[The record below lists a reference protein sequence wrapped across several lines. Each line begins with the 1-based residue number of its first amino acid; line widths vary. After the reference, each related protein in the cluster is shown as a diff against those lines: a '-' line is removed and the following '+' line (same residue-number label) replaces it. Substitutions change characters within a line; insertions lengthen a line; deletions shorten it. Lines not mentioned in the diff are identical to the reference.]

1 MKKGHRNNGEM
12 WINIRRSY
20 AGFSRGSYFNENM
33 TIGELVDAAA
43 RELTFRVYG
52 AILLMVY
59 ISGEVMMEE
68 GFQNFPAD
76 WYIEVQSHRKALD
89 PDSNVTLNEVFDG
102 AETIHAK
109 VSIQRSPAHARAE
122 FPAVAQVYN
131 EDGHLMDFN
140 GQGWQFH

>member
-1 MKKGHRNNGEM
+1 MMYTPSTRNVRGNGAMKKGHRNNGEM

-43 RELTFRVYG
+43 RE
-52 AILLMVY
+52 
-59 ISGEVMMEE
+59 VMMEE

-89 PDSNVTLNEVFDG
+89 PDSTITLNEVFDG
-102 AETIHAK
+102 VETIHAK
-109 VSIQRSPAHARAE
+109 
-122 FPAVAQVYN
+122 VYN
-131 EDGHLMDFN
+131 EDGHLMDFD
-140 GQGWQFH
+140 GQRWYFH